1 MNSKR
6 KLKALTYAEKLKA
19 IEAVKSG
26 LKRKDVAV
34 QFGIHES
41 TLSIILKNKDE
52 LLKKQESGESLLC
65 KRRRIAEFPNLEQ
78 CLFTWFKQ
86 CRNKNISVSG
96 PILKEK
102 AEEFAKSLQIHN
114 FKASNGWLENFKK
127 RHDLAFKKVCGE
139 SASVSKEVCTE
150 WKSQLKSLLNG
161 YDPND
166 VFNADETGLF
176 FKCLPDKTL
185 TFKNEKCH
193 GGKHSKERLT
203 ILLCT
208 NSTGTQKLKPLM
220 IGKSKKPRCFAGCRS
235 LPLDYEANKKAW
247 MTGELFRKWLIKTD
261 KQMITEKRKI
271 LLFIDNCTA
280 HNDVPPLRA
289 IKVQF
294 LPANTTSQLQPLDQ
308 GIIKNFK
315 TFYRKE
321 IVKKMITDMEQNT
334 VSSIHVLHAMR
345 MVDKAWRNVTSN
357 AVKNCFK
364 ACGFPVQ
371 MQENIE
377 VEGEEW
383 NKCTPPE
390 EWNKCMSHVEIT
402 FEEFVTCDDK
412 LATAGTLTEEE
423 IMSTVVHGAE
433 GDDLDEDLNDE
444 PQVPPTT
451 ISISEARKA
460 VNTLRCFAEQ
470 CSDTEEDIFTSL
482 FKIENKIDIESV
494 NSLKQKKITDFFM

>member
-26 LKRKDVAV
+26 LKRKDVAL

-41 TLSIILKNKDE
+41 TLSIILKKE
-52 LLKKQESGESLLC
+52 AEFLKKQESGESLLC

-102 AEEFAKSLQIHN
+102 AEEFAKSLGICN

-139 SASVSKEVCTE
+139 SASVSKEVCKE
-150 WKSQLKSLLNG
+150 WKSQLESLLNG

-208 NSTGTQKLKPLM
+208 NSTGTEKLKPLM

-247 MTGELFRKWLIKTD
+247 MTGDLFKKWLIKTD
-261 KQMITEKRKI
+261 KQMITAKRKI

-280 HNDVPPLRA
+280 HTDVPTLKA

-334 VSSIHVLHAMR
+334 ISSINVLQAMR

-377 VEGEEW
+377 VEGDQTFEEW
-383 NKCTPPE
+383 NR
-390 EWNKCMSHVEIT
+390 CMSHSEIT
-402 FEEFVTCDDK
+402 FEEFVTCDDEV
-412 LATAGTLTEEE
+412 ATAGTLTEEE
-423 IMSTVVHGAE
+423 IMDTVIHGVE
-433 GDDLDEDLNDE
+433 NDDIDEDLNDE
-444 PQVPPTT
+444 PPAI

-460 VNTLRCFAEQ
+460 VNTLRSFIEQ
-470 CSDTEEDIFTSL
+470 CSDTEDDIFSSL
-482 FKIENKIDIESV
+482 FYIENKIDVESV
-494 NSLKQKKITDFFM
+494 NCLKQKKITDFFK

>member
-6 KLKALTYAEKLKA
+6 KLKALTYAEKLNA
-19 IEAVKSG
+19 IEAVKNG

-41 TLSIILKNKDE
+41 TLSIILKKETE
-52 LLKKQESGESLLC
+52 LLKRQESGESLLC

-102 AEEFAKSLQIHN
+102 AEEFAKSLEIRN

-150 WKSQLKSLLNG
+150 WKSQLESFLNG

-208 NSTGTQKLKPLM
+208 NSTGTEKFKPLM

-247 MTGELFRKWLIKTD
+247 MTGELFKKWLINTD
-261 KQMITEKRKI
+261 KQMITAKRKI

-280 HNDVPPLRA
+280 HDVPPLKA
-289 IKVQF
+289 IKVKF

-321 IVKKMITDMEQNT
+321 VVKKMITDMERNT
-334 VSSIHVLHAMR
+334 VSSINVLQAMR
-345 MVDKAWRNVTSN
+345 MVDKAWRSVTSN

-371 MQENIE
+371 VQENIE
-377 VEGEEW
+377 EEGDKMPEEW
-383 NKCTPPE
+383 NKCT
-390 EWNKCMSHVEIT
+390 SHSEIT
-402 FEEFVTCDDK
+402 FEEFVTCDDEV
-412 LATAGTLTEEE
+412 ATAGTLTEEE
-423 IMSTVVHGAE
+423 IMDTVIHGVE
-433 GDDLDEDLNDE
+433 SDEDLNDD
-444 PQVPPTT
+444 PQDQPRI
-451 ISISEARKA
+451 ISINDARKS
-460 VNTLRCFAEQ
+460 VNTLRYFFEQ
-470 CSDTEEDIFTSL
+470 CSSTEEDIFSSL
-482 FKIENKIDIESV
+482 FKIENKIDVESLH
-494 NSLKQKKITDFFM
+494 SLKQKKITDFFM